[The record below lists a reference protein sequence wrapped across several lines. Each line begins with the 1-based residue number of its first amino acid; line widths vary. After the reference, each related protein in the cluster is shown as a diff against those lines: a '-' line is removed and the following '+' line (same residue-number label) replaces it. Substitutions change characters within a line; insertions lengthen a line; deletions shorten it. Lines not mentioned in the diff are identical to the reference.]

1 MMHRILAAAIAAG
14 LFAAA
19 LISVVEVFTTTPLIL
34 EAERYEAAEQSNVRP
49 DKIGHSHDGQGWPS
63 EEGLKR
69 FLNTVIVNVAL
80 GVSFALLVIV
90 GLTFGDKKTDVAKG
104 LLLAFGGFT
113 AFTLSPA
120 FGLPPE
126 LPGMPT
132 PDLQFR
138 QHWWL
143 CTVILSIGG
152 LACLFATRTRLY
164 KVLGVV
170 LLIAP
175 HVWGAPHAAT
185 HDSLVPATL
194 AAEFAAA
201 TIVVNALFWVL
212 IGTFSPMFFN
222 QFMDNQ
228 PRPQNRRES

>member
-1 MMHRILAAAIAAG
+1 MIHRILAAAIAAG
-14 LFAAA
+14 LLAAV
-19 LISVVEVFTTTPLIL
+19 LISVVEVYTTTPLIL
-34 EAERYEAAEQSNVRP
+34 EAERYESAGQSNVRP
-49 DKIGHSHDGQGWPS
+49 DKIGHSHDGQDWPS

-69 FLNTVIVNVAL
+69 FLNTVIVNAAL

-90 GLTFGDKKTDVAKG
+90 GLTFGGKKTDVVKG

-120 FGLPPE
+120 LGLPPE

-132 PDLQFR
+132 PDLQLR
-138 QHWWL
+138 QVWWL

-152 LACLFATRTRLY
+152 LVCIFATRTRLY

-201 TIVVNALFWVL
+201 SIVVNALVWVL
-212 IGTFSPMFFN
+212 IGTFSPIFFN
-222 QFMDNQ
+222 QFIDNQ
-228 PRPQNRRES
+228 PRPRNRRET